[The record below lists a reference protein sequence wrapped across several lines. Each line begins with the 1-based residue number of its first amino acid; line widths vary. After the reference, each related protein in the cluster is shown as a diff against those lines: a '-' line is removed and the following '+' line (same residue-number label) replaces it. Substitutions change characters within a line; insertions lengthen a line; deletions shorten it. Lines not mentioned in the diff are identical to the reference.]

1 MLDLRLYRASLLPF
15 AIGALVAAFS
25 LTALPGPLT
34 SSLPPDAFNAGR
46 AYATLQHL
54 VQAYPSRAPGS
65 PGDDA
70 LAAKIALALHADGYQ
85 VTTLQSSAQTVR
97 GQRRIATVIATR
109 PGSGGASIVILAHRD
124 AAHGVS
130 AAQLSGTAVLLELA
144 NDLAAVSATRP
155 LTFVSTSGGS
165 GGNAGAAI
173 AAAAIPRPVDAAIAI
188 GDVAG
193 TQSRRPYVVPWSGDG
208 GAASPA
214 LVATVDHGLS
224 GQLGESVGGASTL
237 QQLARFALPITV
249 GEQGPLEDAGL
260 AAVLVQQSGELG
272 PEAAEPVSPAR
283 LGQFGRGILTTVD
296 ALEGGAQ
303 IPRTSSRDLTLGA
316 NLLGGWVAR
325 LLVGLLILSS
335 AGCTVDV
342 LARARRRRIAIARWV
357 VWLGGWAAPFLAAG
371 LFAKLL
377 ALSGVLPAVPPAP
390 VTSRQLPLAGSGLAA
405 IASVLVVFALACVL
419 RWRLGRGTRVD
430 GSDAAAGAPVALLAA
445 TSLLAVVLWIK
456 NPYTAALVAL
466 PLALWLVVMTRE
478 RRRSVPA
485 GVLVALCSLVPLGLL
500 LGAEAHALELGPVGF
515 AWTWLLVFAGGEIGV
530 GALLAAALAGGVTVA
545 ALAILVHP
553 AGREF
558 QEPAITVRGPASYA
572 GPGSL
577 GGTES
582 AVRPR

>member
-237 QQLARFALPITV
+237 QQLARFAP
-249 GEQGPLEDAGL
+249 
-260 AAVLVQQSGELG
+260 
-272 PEAAEPVSPAR
+272 
-283 LGQFGRGILTTVD
+283 
-296 ALEGGAQ
+296 
-303 IPRTSSRDLTLGA
+303 SR
-316 NLLGGWVAR
+316 
-325 LLVGLLILSS
+325 S
-335 AGCTVDV
+335 
-342 LARARRRRIAIARWV
+342 RRRVSASS
-357 VWLGGWAAPFLAAG
+357 GAA
-371 LFAKLL
+371 
-377 ALSGVLPAVPPAP
+377 S
-390 VTSRQLPLAGSGLAA
+390 
-405 IASVLVVFALACVL
+405 
-419 RWRLGRGTRVD
+419 
-430 GSDAAAGAPVALLAA
+430 
-445 TSLLAVVLWIK
+445 
-456 NPYTAALVAL
+456 
-466 PLALWLVVMTRE
+466 
-478 RRRSVPA
+478 
-485 GVLVALCSLVPLGLL
+485 
-500 LGAEAHALELGPVGF
+500 
-515 AWTWLLVFAGGEIGV
+515 
-530 GALLAAALAGGVTVA
+530 
-545 ALAILVHP
+545 
-553 AGREF
+553 
-558 QEPAITVRGPASYA
+558 
-572 GPGSL
+572 
-577 GGTES
+577 
-582 AVRPR
+582 